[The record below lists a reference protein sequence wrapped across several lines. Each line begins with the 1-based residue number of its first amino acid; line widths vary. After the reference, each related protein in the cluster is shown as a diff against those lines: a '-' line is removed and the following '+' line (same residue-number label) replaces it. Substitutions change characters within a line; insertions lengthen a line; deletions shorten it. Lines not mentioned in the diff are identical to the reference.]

1 MPLPPHLRSTACASY
16 CAAQEIGLFIE
27 HCALDHGAIFM
38 DSAIEQIKY
47 DVIEAVA
54 DDDEWNDTPPA
65 AAGHGEVR
73 HAAEAEAHAAEEV
86 VAKMR

>member
-1 MPLPPHLRSTACASY
+1 
-16 CAAQEIGLFIE
+16 
-27 HCALDHGAIFM
+27 M